1 MAGSQK
7 IQAFERVIDLAVASV
22 TPPELQKLHA
32 RVARQA
38 LAEHL
43 GTLPTK
49 PPVKTIVD
57 GRIGAGEDS
66 VKAYGRIRYEFGFLQ
81 EIAPFALAHARKVS
95 PVDSGRYRDAWLVLA
110 DGVPVDANAVPEQT
124 VELVIVNPEPYSRKL
139 NVGKNLDGTP
149 FVVSVPPYFVEEI
162 AGAVVRR
169 WGNIITL
176 RVRFIDLHGAYTI
189 KVGNA
194 VLLARQAARGRG
206 VNNATRAQLQVRKDR
221 QAGTDVTY
229 PAVVIRQR

>member
-1 MAGSQK
+1 MASRK
-7 IQAFERVIDLAVASV
+7 IAAFERIIDLSVASV

-32 RVARQA
+32 RVARQV

-43 GTLPTK
+43 ATLPTR

-57 GRIGAGEDS
+57 GRIGASEDS

-81 EIAPFALAHARKVS
+81 EIAPLALDHARKVS
-95 PVDSGRYRDAWLVLA
+95 PVDSGRYRDAWVVLA
-110 DGVPVDANAVPEQT
+110 DGVVVDAGAVPDET
-124 VELVIVNPEPYSRKL
+124 VELTIVNPMPYSRKL

-149 FVVSVPPYFVEEI
+149 FVVTAEPYFVEDI
-162 AGAVVRR
+162 NGFVFRR
-169 WGNIITL
+169 WGNIVTA
-176 RVRFIDLHGAYTI
+176 RVRYIDLHGAYTI

-206 VNNATRAQLQVRKDR
+206 VNNATRAMLQPRKDR
-221 QAGTDVTY
+221 NAGTDVTY